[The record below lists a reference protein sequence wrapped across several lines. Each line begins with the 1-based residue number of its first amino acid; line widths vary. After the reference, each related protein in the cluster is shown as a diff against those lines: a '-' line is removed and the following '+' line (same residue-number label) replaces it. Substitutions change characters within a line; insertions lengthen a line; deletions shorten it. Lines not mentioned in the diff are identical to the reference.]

1 MTLLDSRSFFYGGF
15 ILLFFFI
22 SCSRGTSVIIRN
34 YNNYA
39 ITINISLNFKN
50 EKITKKLVSLIT
62 DRIIENEDFDVEKLF
77 FLQEYSH
84 KNKNIS
90 IKIPPKST
98 IFLNSKRILTSIK
111 FRYDDKVFEEIVKG
125 SFCMEGSKTYYYN
138 LMPSVPDAARMSDK
152 E

>member
-1 MTLLDSRSFFYGGF
+1 M
-15 ILLFFFI
+15 
-22 SCSRGTSVIIRN
+22 
-34 YNNYA
+34 
-39 ITINISLNFKN
+39 NISLNFKN

-111 FRYDDKVFEEIVKG
+111 FTYDDKVFEEIVKG

-138 LMPSVPDAARMSDK
+138 LMPSAPDAARMSDK
-152 E
+152 D